1 MTSPDELRSRAGEL
15 EARVPPLA
23 AGPHT
28 DDERMLLEKARALR
42 AEADRLQA
50 DRTGGDYVPGSSGS
64 LTDRLTEVIENEV
77 PSAYARLAVER
88 AVEAVEAWQHGAV
101 ERARA
106 QARTMFGGLM
116 PGATGTTMADEVS
129 YKILSA
135 AGLLPPS

>member
-15 EARVPPLA
+15 EDRVPPLA

-28 DDERMLLEKARALR
+28 DDERMVLEKARALR
-42 AEADRLQA
+42 AEADQLEA

-64 LTDRLTEVIENEV
+64 LKERIAEVIENEV

-88 AVEAVEAWQHGAV
+88 AGEALDAWQHGAV

-106 QARTMFGGLM
+106 QARTMFAGLM
-116 PGATGTTMADEVS
+116 PGATGTNMADEVAD
-129 YKILSA
+129 KLLAA